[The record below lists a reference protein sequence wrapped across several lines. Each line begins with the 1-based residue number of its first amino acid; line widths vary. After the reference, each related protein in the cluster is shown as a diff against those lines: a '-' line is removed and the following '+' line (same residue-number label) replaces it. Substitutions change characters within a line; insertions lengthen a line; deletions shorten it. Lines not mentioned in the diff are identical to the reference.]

1 MDNPLYII
9 NTHLDGSF
17 LESTRNVSSIQSWD
31 NFTRRPRIFQ
41 TLKNLCLIKE
51 NTTPFEFLHELI
63 ETEKIDPV
71 KKTYKYLVN
80 IVKTFSFEPKGK
92 KSSFEPPQDQISSQ
106 LNEKTDFKVTG
117 VAILEMLDLN

>member
-1 MDNPLYII
+1 MEAFSKALEMYPLFRVGITLQEDQEY
-9 NTHLDGSF
+9 F
-17 LESTRNVSSIQSWD
+17 K
-31 NFTRRPRIFQ
+31 

-71 KKTYKYLVN
+71 KKNYKYLVN